1 MRHGK
6 AAVLTLLMALM
17 VFLPT
22 AALTDESGGLPSVDV
37 RVTTLEGQV
46 AALQAAFD
54 ARVAALEGQLAD
66 LREAFDTRV
75 TTVEDK
81 VTDLG
86 KVVLALQGRVATL
99 ESNRALALAPF
110 VSVDQSMI
118 NGLRGPHVILSGANV
133 HIQSGLGLTDD
144 RDQTGLASG
153 LGNLVVGYNEV
164 PVEEEVLV
172 VLQPADRHGSHNV
185 IIGPEHRFSNV
196 GGFVV
201 GFQNTVSGDF
211 ASVSGGAANTA
222 SGHFASVSGGLLN
235 TAGGDFASVS
245 GGTSNTASGGFA
257 SVSGGT
263 SNTASGGRASVS
275 GGSLNTASGARAS
288 VSGGS
293 LNTASGDLA
302 SVSGG
307 TSNTASGLQ
316 ASVSGGTSNT
326 ASGAR
331 ASVSGGLIRSAP
343 GIDDWAAGALFQDF

>member
-81 VTDLG
+81 VADLG

-110 VSVDQSMI
+110 VSVDQTTI

-164 PVEEEVLV
+164 PVEEVVLV
-172 VLQPADRHGSHNV
+172 LQAADRHGSHNV

-201 GFQNTVSGDF
+201 GFRNTVSGDF

-222 SGHFASVSGGLLN
+222 SGHFASVSGGLRN

-245 GGTSNTASGGFA
+245 GGTSNTASGPRASVSGGSGNTASGGVASVSGGSGNTASGGFA
-257 SVSGGT
+257 SVSGGGT
-263 SNTASGGRASVS
+263 NTASGDVASVSGGFSNTASGV
-275 GGSLNTASGARAS
+275 
-288 VSGGS
+288 
-293 LNTASGDLA
+293 
-302 SVSGG
+302 
-307 TSNTASGLQ
+307 Q
-316 ASVSGGTSNT
+316 ASVSGGAANT
-326 ASGAR
+326 ASGNH
-331 ASVSGGLIRSAP
+331 ASVSGGLTRSAP
-343 GIDDWAAGALFQDF
+343 GRDDWAAGSLFEDF